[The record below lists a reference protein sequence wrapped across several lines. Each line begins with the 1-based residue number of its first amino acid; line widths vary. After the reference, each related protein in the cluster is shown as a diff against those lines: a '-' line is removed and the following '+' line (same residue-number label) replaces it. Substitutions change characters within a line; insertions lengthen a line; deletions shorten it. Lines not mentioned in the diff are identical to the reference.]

1 MNFTKLKNRLE
12 GLGYTVREFNHAEEA
27 TNYLSNQMSNRTIG
41 IGGSVTVDEMKL
53 YDALVSHNDVYW
65 HMRLPENMS
74 AMEARKRANLADFY
88 ISSVNGIAETGEII
102 NIDNT
107 GNRVSAISF
116 GHDKVYLVVGENKIA
131 SSYEEALDRA
141 RNIAAP
147 LNAKRLGVKTPCAVK
162 GDKCYD
168 CKSPQRICRNFSVL
182 WEKPTGSEYEVILI
196 HEKLG
201 Y

>member
-1 MNFTKLKNRLE
+1 MEFTKLKNNLE
-12 GLGYTVREFNHAEEA
+12 SLGYIVSEFKHAEEA
-27 TNYLSNQMSNRTIG
+27 TKHISNQLSNRTIG

-116 GHDKVYLVVGENKIA
+116 GHDKVFLVVGENKIA
-131 SSYEEALDRA
+131 SSYDEALERA

-147 LNAKRLGVKTPCAVK
+147 LNAKRLGVKTPCAIK

>member
-1 MNFTKLKNRLE
+1 MEFTKLKNSLE
-12 GLGYTVREFNHAEEA
+12 CLGYTVSEFNDAKEA
-27 TNYLSNQMSNRTIG
+27 TKYLANQLRGRTIG
-41 IGGSVTVDEMKL
+41 IGGSVTVEEMKL

-74 AMEARKRANLADFY
+74 AMEARKKANLSDLY

-116 GHDKVYLVVGENKIA
+116 GHDKVYFIIGENKIA
-131 SSYEEALDRA
+131 SSYEKALDRA
-141 RNIAAP
+141 RNIAAR
-147 LNAKRLGVKTPCAVK
+147 LNVKRIGVKTPCAIK
-162 GDKCYD
+162 GDKCYN

>member
-1 MNFTKLKNRLE
+1 MEFTKLKNNLE
-12 GLGYTVREFNHAEEA
+12 CLGYNVNEFSNADEA
-27 TNYLSNQMSNRTIG
+27 TEYLSNQMSNRTIG
-41 IGGSVTVDEMKL
+41 IGGSVTVEQMKL
-53 YDALVSHNDVYW
+53 YDALASHNEVYW
-65 HMRLPENMS
+65 HMRLPKDMS
-74 AMEARKRANLADFY
+74 AMDIRKKANHAEIY

-107 GNRVSAISF
+107 GNRVAAISF
-116 GHDKVYLVVGENKIA
+116 GHDKVYLVIGENKIA
-131 SSYEEALDRA
+131 SNYEDALNRA

-147 LNAKRLGVKTPCAVK
+147 LNAKRLGVKTPCAVM

-182 WEKPTGSEYEVILI
+182 YQKPTGCEYEVVLI

>member
-1 MNFTKLKNRLE
+1 MDFTKLKNSLE
-12 GLGYTVREFNHAEEA
+12 GLGYIVSEFNDAEEA
-27 TNYLSNQMSNRTIG
+27 TKHLSNQLSNRTIG

-116 GHDKVYLVVGENKIA
+116 GHDKVYFVVGENKIA

-147 LNAKRLGVKTPCAVK
+147 LNAKRLGVKTPCAIK

>member
-1 MNFTKLKNRLE
+1 MDFTKLKNSLE
-12 GLGYTVREFNHAEEA
+12 GLGYIVSEFNDAEEA
-27 TNYLSNQMSNRTIG
+27 TKHLSNQLSNRTIG

-116 GHDKVYLVVGENKIA
+116 GHDKVYLIVGENKIA

-147 LNAKRLGVKTPCAVK
+147 LNAKRLGVKTPCAIK

-168 CKSPQRICRNFSVL
+168 CKSPQRICRNLSVL

>member
-1 MNFTKLKNRLE
+1 MEFTKLKNSLE
-12 GLGYTVREFNHAEEA
+12 YLGYTVSEFNEAEEA
-27 TNYLSNQMSNRTIG
+27 TKYLANQLSDKTIG

-74 AMEARKRANLADFY
+74 AMEVRKRANLSDFY

-116 GHDKVYLVVGENKIA
+116 GHDKVYLIIGENKIA

-147 LNAKRLGVKTPCAVK
+147 LNAKRLGVKTPCAIK

>member
-1 MNFTKLKNRLE
+1 MNFTKLKNSLE
-12 GLGYTVREFNHAEEA
+12 GLGYTVSEFNDAEEA
-27 TNYLSNQMSNRTIG
+27 TKHLSNQLSNRTIG

-74 AMEARKRANLADFY
+74 AMEARKRANQADFY

-116 GHDKVYLVVGENKIA
+116 GHDKVYLIVSENKIA
-131 SSYEEALDRA
+131 SNYEEALDRA

-147 LNAKRLGVKTPCAVK
+147 LNAKRLGVKTPCAIK

>member
-1 MNFTKLKNRLE
+1 
-12 GLGYTVREFNHAEEA
+12 
-27 TNYLSNQMSNRTIG
+27 
-41 IGGSVTVDEMKL
+41 
-53 YDALVSHNDVYW
+53 
-65 HMRLPENMS
+65 MRLPENMR

-131 SSYEEALDRA
+131 SSYEEALNRA

-147 LNAKRLGVKTPCAVK
+147 LNAKRLGVKTSCAIK

-182 WEKPTGSEYEVILI
+182 WQKPTGSEYEVILI

>member
-1 MNFTKLKNRLE
+1 MDFTKLKNSLE
-12 GLGYTVREFNHAEEA
+12 GLGYIVSEFNDAEEA
-27 TNYLSNQMSNRTIG
+27 TKHLSNQLSNRTIG

-116 GHDKVYLVVGENKIA
+116 GHDKVYLIVGENKIA

-147 LNAKRLGVKTPCAVK
+147 LNAKRLGVKTPCAIK

-182 WEKPTGSEYEVILI
+182 WKKPTGSEYEVILI

>member
-1 MNFTKLKNRLE
+1 MEFTKLKNSLKC
-12 GLGYTVREFNHAEEA
+12 LGYTVSEFNNAEEA
-27 TNYLSNQMSNRTIG
+27 TKYLANQLSDRTIG
-41 IGGSVTVDEMKL
+41 IGGSVTVEEMKL

-74 AMEARKRANLADFY
+74 AMEVRKRANLSDFY

-116 GHDKVYLVVGENKIA
+116 GHDKVYLIIGENKIA

-147 LNAKRLGVKTPCAVK
+147 LNAKRLGVKTPCAIK

>member
-1 MNFTKLKNRLE
+1 MEFTKLKNSLE
-12 GLGYTVREFNHAEEA
+12 CLGYNVSEFNNAEEA
-27 TNYLSNQMSNRTIG
+27 TKHLADQLSDRTIG
-41 IGGSVTVDEMKL
+41 IGGSVTVEEMKL

-65 HMRLPENMS
+65 HMRLPENMD
-74 AMEARKRANLADFY
+74 AMEVRKRANLSDFY

-116 GHDKVYLVVGENKIA
+116 GHDKVYLIIGENKIA

-147 LNAKRLGVKTPCAVK
+147 LNAKRLGVKTPCAIK

-196 HEKLG
+196 HENLG

>member
-1 MNFTKLKNRLE
+1 MEFTKLKNSLE
-12 GLGYTVREFNHAEEA
+12 CLGYIVSEFNHAEEA
-27 TNYLSNQMSNRTIG
+27 TKYLSNQMSNRTIG

-74 AMEARKRANLADFY
+74 AMEVRKRANLAAFY

-116 GHDKVYLVVGENKIA
+116 GHDKVYLIIGENKIT
-131 SSYEEALDRA
+131 SSYEEAFDRA

-147 LNAKRLGVKTPCAVK
+147 LNAKRLGVKTPCSIM

>member
-1 MNFTKLKNRLE
+1 MKFTKLKHNLE
-12 GLGYTVREFNHAEEA
+12 GLGYMVSEFNHADEA
-27 TNYLSNQMSNRTIG
+27 TEYLSNQISDRTIG
-41 IGGSVTVDEMKL
+41 IGGSVTVEEMKL
-53 YDALVSHNDVYW
+53 YDALASHNDVYW

-74 AMEARKRANLADFY
+74 AMEVRKKANLAEIY

-107 GNRVSAISF
+107 GNRVSGISF
-116 GHDKVYLVVGENKIA
+116 GHDKVYFVIGKNKMS

-147 LNAKRLGVKTPCAVK
+147 LNAKRLGVKTPCAIK

>member
-1 MNFTKLKNRLE
+1 MEFTKLKNSLE
-12 GLGYTVREFNHAEEA
+12 CLGYTVSEFINAEEA
-27 TNYLSNQMSNRTIG
+27 TKYLANQLSDRTIG
-41 IGGSVTVDEMKL
+41 IGGSVTVEEMKL

-74 AMEARKRANLADFY
+74 AMEARKRANRSDFY

-116 GHDKVYLVVGENKIA
+116 GHDKVYLIIGENKIA

-147 LNAKRLGVKTPCAVK
+147 LNAKRLGVKTPCAIK

-168 CKSPQRICRNFSVL
+168 CKSPQRICRNFSIL

>member
-1 MNFTKLKNRLE
+1 MEFKKLKKNLE
-12 GLGYTVREFNHAEEA
+12 CLGYIVSEFDYADEA
-27 TNYLSNQMSNRTIG
+27 TKYLSNQMNNGTIG
-41 IGGSVTVDEMKL
+41 IGGSVTVEEMKL
-53 YDALVSHNDVYW
+53 YDALASHNDVYW
-65 HMRLPENMS
+65 HMGLPENMS
-74 AMEARKRANLADFY
+74 AMDVRKKANLANIY

-116 GHDKVYLVVGENKIA
+116 GHDKVYLVIGKNKIA
-131 SSYEEALDRA
+131 SNYEGALDRA

-147 LNAKRLGVKTPCAVK
+147 LNAKRLGVKTPCAIR

-168 CKSPQRICRNFSVL
+168 CKSTQRICRNFSVL
-182 WEKPTGSEYEVILI
+182 YRKPTGCEYEIILI
-196 HEKLG
+196 HENLG

>member
-1 MNFTKLKNRLE
+1 MDFTALKNNLE
-12 GLGYTVREFNHAEEA
+12 YFGYIVSEFDHADEA
-27 TNYLSNQMSNRTIG
+27 TTYLANQVNNKTIG
-41 IGGSVTVDEMKL
+41 LGGSVTVEQMKL
-53 YDALVSHNDVYW
+53 YDALMSHNDVYW

-74 AMEARKRANLADFY
+74 AMEVRKQACLADVY

-116 GHDKVYLVVGENKIA
+116 GHEKVYLVIGENKIA
-131 SSYEEALDRA
+131 SSYEAAVDRA

-147 LNAKRLGVKTPCAVK
+147 LNAKRLGVKTPCAIQ

-168 CKSPQRICRNFSVL
+168 CKTPQRICRSFSVL
-182 WEKPTGSEYEVILI
+182 WRKPTGCEYEVVLI

>member
-1 MNFTKLKNRLE
+1 MEFTKLKNSLERLE
-12 GLGYTVREFNHAEEA
+12 YIVSEFNNADEA
-27 TNYLSNQMSNRTIG
+27 TKYLSCQMNHRTIG

-53 YDALVSHNDVYW
+53 YDALVPHNDVYW

-74 AMEARKRANLADFY
+74 AMEARKRANLADVY

-116 GHDKVYLVVGENKIA
+116 GHDKVYLIIGENKIA
-131 SSYEEALDRA
+131 SSYEKALDRT

-147 LNAKRLGVKTPCAVK
+147 LNAKRLGVKTPCAIK

-182 WEKPTGSEYEVILI
+182 WEKPTGGEYEIILI

>member
-1 MNFTKLKNRLE
+1 MEFTKLKNSLE
-12 GLGYTVREFNHAEEA
+12 LLGYTVSEFNDAEEA
-27 TNYLSNQMSNRTIG
+27 TKHLANQLSDRTIG
-41 IGGSVTVDEMKL
+41 IGGSVTVEEMKL

-74 AMEARKRANLADFY
+74 AMEARKRANLSDFY

-116 GHDKVYLVVGENKIA
+116 GHDKVYLIIGENKIA

-147 LNAKRLGVKTPCAVK
+147 LNAKRLGVKTPCAIK